1 MRILIVSQY
10 FWPENFRINEISKY
24 LSNKGY
30 KIDVYTSYP
39 NYPFK
44 HVYKNLKYDDK
55 KFYKNINIIRIPSF
69 SRGKGDTFD
78 LFLNYFTFIISGV
91 FFSHFKL
98 RGKKYDYILTF
109 ATSPVTVSLL
119 SIYINF
125 FKKTKLVLWLLDY
138 WPDIIFELNYV
149 KSKFNKIILSNIV
162 NYIYKKQHC
171 ILAQS
176 ETYLKRIKKTYK
188 KNYEKKFIYFPSWP
202 EEIKKT
208 KNKNV
213 DKLFKDYSNEL
224 KIVFTGNIGQAQG
237 FEKVVSF
244 CEKFKRINFN
254 IFVIGTGRWLDKIK
268 ETVKNKKIKNISFF
282 GHKPVNKI
290 HPFLKNA
297 DILLVTLKEG
307 KVFDATIPGKFS
319 TYLKYNKPILGLI
332 GGETKNL
339 INNNS
344 LGFALNNFRSKNNNL
359 KLFKF
364 LKKKKLNKI
373 NNTSYIENNFSKEK
387 ILNKLDYYFH
397 ENKIKLRFITKS
409 NQIKFKNNFV
419 LSAFNLAF
427 IGSWVSKDIKIY
439 NELYCWPDGLFKNT
453 LLKNIPKLPGRDLIK
468 SLKIPKNI
476 DKIRIVGNSSE
487 RVEKFLFK
495 KFKYKKFVNNKLPY
509 GNIEE
514 IKKTCNF
521 KLSKNEL
528 TLITLP
534 TPKQEIIAEHLKNNN
549 KNYRIVCIGGGL
561 KMASG
566 EERPPP
572 KSFENYGLETIW
584 RLRNETSRR
593 ISRLLISFY
602 YFLRGYINNSFKD
615 IILEKNEKS

>member
-1 MRILIVSQY
+1 MNILIVSQY
-10 FWPENFRINEISKY
+10 FWPENFRINEISKF
-24 LSNKGY
+24 LAKKGY
-30 KIDVYTSYP
+30 NVDIYTTYP

-44 HVYKNLKYDDK
+44 DVFKNTNYNDK
-55 KFYKNINIIRIPSF
+55 KFHKNINIIRIPSI
-69 SRGKGDTFD
+69 SRGKGDSLD
-78 LFLNYFTFIISGV
+78 LFLNYFTFIISGI

-119 SIYINF
+119 SIYINI
-125 FKKTKLVLWLLDY
+125 FKKSKLVLWLLDF

-149 KSKFNKIILSNIV
+149 KSKVNKFILNKIV
-162 NYIYKKQHC
+162 NYIYKKQNC

-176 ETYLKRIKKTYK
+176 QTYLKKILKSSI
-188 KNYEKKFIYFPSWP
+188 YEKKKKLIYFPSWP
-202 EEIKKT
+202 EEIKKIQDHNVERIF
-208 KNKNV
+208 KQNKNQI
-213 DKLFKDYSNEL
+213 
-224 KIVFTGNIGQAQG
+224 KIVFTGNVGQAQG
-237 FEKVVSF
+237 FEKVIHL
-244 CEKFKRINFN
+244 CEKFKNVKFKV
-254 IFVIGTGRWLDKIK
+254 FVIGTGRWLDRI
-268 ETVKNKKIKNISFF
+268 EDIVKKKQIKNISFF
-282 GHKPVNKI
+282 GHKPINKI
-290 HPFLKNA
+290 YPFLKNA

-319 TYLKYNKPILGLI
+319 TYLKFNKPILGLI

-344 LGFALNNFRSKNNNL
+344 LGYALGNFQSKNNNL
-359 KLFKF
+359 KILNF
-364 LKKKKLNKI
+364 LIKIKTKSFNNKTFI
-373 NNTSYIENNFSKEK
+373 NQNFSKDK
-387 ILNKLDYYFH
+387 ILEKLHKYFY
-397 ENKIKLRFITKS
+397 ENKIKLKFITKS
-409 NQIKFKNNFV
+409 KEIKFQKNFV

-427 IGSWVSKDIKIY
+427 IGSWVSRDIKIY

-468 SLKIPKNI
+468 N
-476 DKIRIVGNSSE
+476 IRIPQNIKKVRIIGNSSE
-487 RVEKFLFK
+487 KVEKFLFK
-495 KFKYKKFVNNKLPY
+495 KFKFKTFINNKLPY

-534 TPKQEIIAEHLKNNN
+534 TPKQEIIAEYLKN
-549 KNYRIVCIGGGL
+549 KNRNFHIICIGGGL

-566 EERPPP
+566 EEKPPP
-572 KSFENYGLETIW
+572 KSLENYGLETIW

-593 ISRLLISFY
+593 IKRLLVSFY
-602 YFLRGYINNSFKD
+602 YFLKGYVNNSFKD
-615 IILEKNEKS
+615 IILDKNEKP